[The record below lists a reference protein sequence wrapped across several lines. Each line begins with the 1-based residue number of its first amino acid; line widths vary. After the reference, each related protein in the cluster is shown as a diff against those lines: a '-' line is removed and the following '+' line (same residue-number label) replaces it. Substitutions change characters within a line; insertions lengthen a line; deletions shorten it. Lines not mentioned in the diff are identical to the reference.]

1 MSKDIESA
9 MIEVFDQL
17 QYQLSEGV
25 AVVTLNRPESM
36 NSMSSKMLQE
46 LFQVFT
52 LIGETDSVNV
62 VIITGM
68 GRKAFSAGL
77 DLKELSQGVDVFF
90 QKVDDFDVIG
100 AIENCGCPVIGAI
113 NGCAITGGFE
123 LALACDFLIA
133 SNTAKFA
140 DTHARVGLIPAWGMS
155 QKLPRLIA
163 VNRAREMSLTGR
175 FISAEEA
182 FKWGLV
188 NHICEADALLDKAKS
203 LAESILNCDQ
213 AAISATRKIIDYGW
227 RTSMQQ
233 GLEAELAMFKEYVAA
248 RADNHVSA
256 RVSATIKQGR
266 EQF

>member
-90 QKVDDFDVIG
+90 Q
-100 AIENCGCPVIGAI
+100 A
-113 NGCAITGGFE
+113 
-123 LALACDFLIA
+123 
-133 SNTAKFA
+133 
-140 DTHARVGLIPAWGMS
+140 
-155 QKLPRLIA
+155 
-163 VNRAREMSLTGR
+163 
-175 FISAEEA
+175 
-182 FKWGLV
+182 
-188 NHICEADALLDKAKS
+188 S
-203 LAESILNCDQ
+203 LAYQLSKQ
-213 AAISATRKIIDYGW
+213 
-227 RTSMQQ
+227 MQ
-233 GLEAELAMFKEYVAA
+233 LTLKAA
-248 RADNHVSA
+248 RYQLSLNNVNNVAVGVQYA
-256 RVSATIKQGR
+256 
-266 EQF
+266 F

>member
-1 MSKDIESA
+1 MSKDLESA
-9 MIEVFDQL
+9 MTEVFDQL

-25 AVVTLNRPESM
+25 AVVTMNRPESM
-36 NSMSSKMLQE
+36 NSMSSKMLRE
-46 LFQVFT
+46 LFRVFSF
-52 LIGETDSVNV
+52 IAENDSVNV
-62 VIITGM
+62 VILTGM

-90 QKVDDFDVIG
+90 QKIDGCDVVN

-113 NGCAITGGFE
+113 NGCAITGGLE

-155 QKLPRLIA
+155 QKLPRLIG

-175 FISAEEA
+175 FISVEEA
-182 FKWGLV
+182 CHWGLI
-188 NHICEADALLDKAKS
+188 NHVCEEDALLDKAMS
-203 LAESILNCDQ
+203 IAQSILNCDQ
-213 AAISATRKIIDYGW
+213 AAISATRQVIDYGW
-227 RTSMQQ
+227 RTSLEQ
-233 GLEAELAMFKEYVAA
+233 GLESELANFKEYVAA

-256 RVSATIKQGR
+256 RASATIKQGR
-266 EQF
+266 EQL